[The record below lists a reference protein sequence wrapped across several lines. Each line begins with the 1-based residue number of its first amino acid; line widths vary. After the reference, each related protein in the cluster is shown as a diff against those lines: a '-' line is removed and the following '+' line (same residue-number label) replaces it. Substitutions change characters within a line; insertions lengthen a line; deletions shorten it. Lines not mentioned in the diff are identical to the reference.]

1 MRGSIMSAT
10 ARRRLIPIIAG
21 GVVLVLLV
29 VGVVVFLTRD
39 PAPDTAVQVQTPQSV
54 ATDFATAFAA
64 GDTPTACALTSGD
77 ALQAMTGKGWCT
89 GTQTWNETAG
99 TGQHCERS
107 DGMFTG
113 GATVYEYTTT
123 GPVYGH
129 TQLWVAVSGQPPKV
143 TVIGVT
149 NPGDANF
156 CSST

>member
-1 MRGSIMSAT
+1 MSPIT
-10 ARRRLIPIIAG
+10 RRRLVPIITG
-21 GVVLVLLV
+21 SVILLLLA
-29 VGVVVFLTRD
+29 VGLIVFLTRD
-39 PAPDTAVQVQTPQSV
+39 PAPESAAAQLTPQSV

-77 ALQAMTGKGWCT
+77 ALQAMTAKGWCA
-89 GTQTWNETAG
+89 GAQNWSETAS
-99 TGQHCERS
+99 TGQHCQRD

-129 TQLWVAVSGQPPKV
+129 TQLWVGVSGQPSKV

-156 CSST
+156 CSSS